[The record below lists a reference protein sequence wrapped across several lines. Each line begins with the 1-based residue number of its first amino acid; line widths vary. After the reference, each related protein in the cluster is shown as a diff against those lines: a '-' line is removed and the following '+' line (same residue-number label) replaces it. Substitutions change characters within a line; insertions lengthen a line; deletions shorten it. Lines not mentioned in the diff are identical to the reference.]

1 MLTVLLVIEWV
12 GLGLVLPG
20 LVLWLVATLL
30 TEARHCRRVQA
41 AAEAIN
47 NRRRWKHIMRETRGW
62 WM

>member
-12 GLGLVLPG
+12 GLGLVLPS
-20 LVLWLVATLL
+20 LALWLLVTLL
-30 TEARHCRRVQA
+30 TEASYSRRVQA

-47 NRRRWKHIMRETRGW
+47 NRRRWRRIQRETRGW

>member
-20 LVLWLVATLL
+20 LALWLLVTLL
-30 TEARHCRRVQA
+30 TEASYSRRVQA
-41 AAEAIN
+41 AAQAIN
-47 NRRRWKHIMRETRGW
+47 NSRRWRKIMRETRRW

>member
-20 LVLWLVATLL
+20 LALWLLVTLL
-30 TEARHCRRVQA
+30 TEASDSRRVQA
-41 AAEAIN
+41 AAQAIN
-47 NRRRWKHIMRETRGW
+47 NSRRWRKIMRETRRW